1 MTSCTMCAK
10 DFPKEYKYCPLCG
23 VPFANSSDPHYWGRK
38 ALTSRLDGEDLAVS
52 IEALKKACELAPDN
66 AHLMSGLGNLYYRA
80 GELEL
85 SIESLKKAIAMKP
98 DYPDAHYDLA
108 LSYYRTGQ
116 INLAIK
122 SLEKCVELSRDYLA
136 AYYWLGIS

>member
-23 VPFANSSDPHYWGRK
+23 RPFDDTNDPNYWSRK
-38 ALTSRLDGEDLAVS
+38 ALASRMGGEDLAAS
-52 IEALKKACELAPDN
+52 ILTLKRACDLAPMN
-66 AHLMSGLGNLYYRA
+66 AHLLSGLANLYYRA
-80 GELEL
+80 GELER
-85 SIESLKKAIAMKP
+85 SIETFKQAIAVKP

-108 LSYYRTGQ
+108 LSYYRTGK

-122 SLEKCVELSRDYLA
+122 
-136 AYYWLGIS
+136 